1 MRVFV
6 TGPNGF
12 IGKELIIA
20 LSSKKYQVVN
30 KLNDS
35 YFDLTKWSTLNTLK
49 NNIDMIIHLAAKT
62 SDSESFITP
71 RKYYSNNLLCTIN
84 ALELARISSAKFV
97 NMSSYFYGSPN
108 YIPVDENHP
117 LSPHNPYSNTK
128 YLSEEICR
136 GYANDY
142 NMDIVS
148 LRLFNIYGK
157 GQKGNFL
164 IPDILRQIDSGQ
176 VILNDPRPKRD
187 YIHVSDVVAAI
198 NLFVEFGFSGY
209 NIFNI
214 GSGRSYSVKKII
226 DLILKNSPKKF
237 SYSFKGEERKN
248 EVLNS
253 VADISKIKRLY
264 NWEPKI
270 SIQEGIKSLF

>member
-62 SDSESFITP
+62 SVSESFITP

-97 NMSSYFYGSPN
+97 NMSSYFYGPPN

-264 NWEPKI
+264 KWEPKI